1 MIRIVFLFVLC
12 CLSFVNANDSY
23 AQKSYS
29 PSTKCERTVFTEG
42 DLVYVQDEDGFIYRL
57 EAEYMKGGGLS
68 PNFGIDPGSFDKM
81 NSQELYRTIFSK
93 ERAKELEHNRLS
105 CLLYFNVE
113 TKRVE
118 YVSFVWRGEGK
129 FPFKLSELK
138 KMEDAFMNYPYKIIE
153 PIEKF
158 NRKGYLFWSCPVIFK
173 KMYTN

>member
-1 MIRIVFLFVLC
+1 MIRYIVLFVLC
-12 CLSFVNANDSY
+12 CSMFVRTNDCS
-23 AQKSYS
+23 AQKTFS

-42 DLVYVQDEDGFIYRL
+42 DLVYVQDEDGFIFRL
-57 EAEYMKGGGLS
+57 EAENMKGGGLS

-113 TKRVE
+113 TKSVE
-118 YVSFVWRGEGK
+118 YVSFVWKGEGK